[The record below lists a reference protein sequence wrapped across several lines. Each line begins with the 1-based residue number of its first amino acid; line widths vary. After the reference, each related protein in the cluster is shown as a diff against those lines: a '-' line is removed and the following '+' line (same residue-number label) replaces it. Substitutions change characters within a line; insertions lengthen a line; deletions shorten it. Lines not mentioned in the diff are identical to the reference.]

1 MILYPAIDILGGKC
15 VRLFQGKREE
25 VKVFY
30 DNPLDAAKMW
40 EDKGAKSIHIVD
52 LDGAFDGIQK
62 NLEHIERIAR
72 SVSIPIQVGGGI
84 RNMKALTNLLNCGVK
99 RPILGTSALIDEEF
113 LKEALGICKD
123 NLIVSI
129 DVKDAKVAIDGWV
142 NTSSISGFDFAEN
155 LVSKGIK
162 TVVYT
167 DISRDGT
174 MKGANL
180 KGLEEMCSVNGIGVI
195 ASGGVRSIEDI
206 IKIKEIG
213 VKGVISGLALYNGTI
228 DFEEANQI

>member
-15 VRLFQGKREE
+15 VRLFQGKRDA

-40 EDKGAKSIHIVD
+40 EDKGAKAIHIVD

-62 NLEHIERIAR
+62 NLKYIETIAK

-84 RNMKALTNLLNCGVK
+84 RNIEALNNLLNCGVK
-99 RPILGTSALIDEEF
+99 RPILGTSALLDEEF
-113 LKEALGICKD
+113 LIEALGICKN

-129 DVKDAKVAIDGWV
+129 DTKAGKVSIDGWV
-142 NTSSISGFDFAEN
+142 NTSSISGLDFAEN
-155 LVSKGIK
+155 LVSKGVR

-180 KGLEEMCSVNGIGVI
+180 RGLEELCSVKSIRVI

-206 IKIKEIG
+206 VMIKEIG
-213 VKGVISGLALYNGTI
+213 AEGAISGLALYNGTI
-228 DFEEANQI
+228 NFEEANRI

>member
-15 VRLFQGKREE
+15 VRLCQGKREE

-40 EDKGAKSIHIVD
+40 EDRGAKSIHIVD

-62 NLEHIERIAR
+62 NLEYIERIAR

-84 RNMKALTNLLNCGVK
+84 RNMKALSNLLNCGVE
-99 RPILGTSALIDEEF
+99 RAILGTSALLNEEF
-113 LKEALGICKD
+113 LMEALGICKD

-129 DVKDAKVAIDGWV
+129 DMKNGKVAVDGWV
-142 NTSSISGFDFAEN
+142 NTSNISGFDFAEN
-155 LVSKGIK
+155 LVSKGVK
-162 TVVYT
+162 NAVYT

-174 MKGANL
+174 MRGANL
-180 KGLEEMCSVNGIGVI
+180 KGLEEICSVSGIGVI

-206 IKIKEIG
+206 LKIKEIG

-228 DFEEANQI
+228 NFEEANQI

>member
-1 MILYPAIDILGGKC
+1 MILYPAIDILEGKC

-40 EDKGAKSIHIVD
+40 EDRGAKSIHIVD

-62 NLEHIERIAR
+62 NLEHIERIAK
-72 SVSIPIQVGGGI
+72 SVSVPIQVGGGI
-84 RNMKALTNLLNCGVK
+84 RSIKALNNLLNCGVN
-99 RPILGTSALIDEEF
+99 RPILGTSALLDDEF
-113 LKEALGICKD
+113 LREALGICKE

-129 DVKDAKVAIDGWV
+129 DVKEGKVAIDGWV

-155 LVSKGIK
+155 LVSKGLK

-174 MKGANL
+174 MRGANL
-180 KGLEEMCSVNGIGVI
+180 KGLAEICSVKGIRVI

-206 IKIKEIG
+206 LEIKKIG
-213 VKGVISGLALYNGTI
+213 VEGVISGLALYNDTI
-228 DFEEANQI
+228 NFEEANQI

>member
-40 EDKGAKSIHIVD
+40 EDRGAKSIHIVD

-62 NLEHIERIAR
+62 NLEYIERIAR

-84 RNMKALTNLLNCGVK
+84 RNMKALSNLLNCGVE
-99 RPILGTSALIDEEF
+99 RAILGTSALLNEEF
-113 LKEALGICKD
+113 LMEALGICKD

-129 DVKDAKVAIDGWV
+129 DMKNGKVAVDGWV
-142 NTSSISGFDFAEN
+142 NTSNISGFDFAEN
-155 LVSKGIK
+155 LVSKGVK
-162 TVVYT
+162 NAVYT

-174 MKGANL
+174 MRGANL
-180 KGLEEMCSVNGIGVI
+180 KGLEEICSVSGIGVI

-206 IKIKEIG
+206 LKIKEIG

-228 DFEEANQI
+228 NFEEANQI